1 MDGQLIVDHQKDGRS
16 THCYYENP
24 RALGFRNYHNRDTM
38 GFTTS
43 HLGISLM
50 TSIIGDTRFFY
61 KKPGEGPSSKSFLF
75 LAKNCVFLVPKVSYL
90 VS

>member
-1 MDGQLIVDHQKDGRS
+1 MDIEKDGRS
-16 THCYYENP
+16 THCYCENP

-50 TSIIGDTRFFY
+50 TSIIGNNRLACSFQYNTFF
-61 KKPGEGPSSKSFLF
+61 E
-75 LAKNCVFLVPKVSYL
+75 NDD
-90 VS
+90 